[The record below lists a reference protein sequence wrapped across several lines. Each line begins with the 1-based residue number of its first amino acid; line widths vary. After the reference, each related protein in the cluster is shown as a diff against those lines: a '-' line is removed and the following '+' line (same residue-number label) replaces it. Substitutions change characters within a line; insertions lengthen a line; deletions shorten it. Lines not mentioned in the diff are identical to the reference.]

1 MNDLKR
7 RSSWGEFFH
16 LIKTSKLPW
25 HLYFFQIVSCLATTT
40 LLLSMPLV
48 IQQIMEGN
56 IFDKEIVMKYVYMNI
71 GSVALVTI
79 SSFFVFM
86 TSPIT
91 KRNIQRVIWP
101 KLIRL
106 PMKEYRD
113 NKSLNMISRVT
124 LDPSYIDRSI
134 SDFTSLFNTT
144 YSLVGSFVIMYGMN
158 VKLTLALLPVIPYI
172 VIVSIVV
179 GHFTQRTQHGVQNQ
193 LSNMT
198 AFFAERLPKIRLIKT
213 FGKEDFEFEKS
224 SRVIENQY
232 TADKKRAFVDLFA
245 EPLMQSVQAIVVGT
259 VLVYGGYLVS
269 KGDMKV
275 SQVISFYLYVQFI
288 HNNVLQ
294 YGLFWQTLKQAKG
307 ASAEIAKIQEAG
319 EEKLDRTY
327 TFREKATQTDAD
339 LTLENVSFSYDQ
351 RLALTNVNL
360 TIPKGKLTAIVGP
373 SGGGKST
380 IFALLERLYE
390 PNVGRVLIG
399 TTPAEKVHLDE
410 WRSGIAFVSQSA
422 PLLSGTIRENILYG
436 IHEDVGDDIVWL
448 AARYASAEEFIREF
462 PEGLDKDVGEFGT
475 KLSGGQR
482 QRIAIARA
490 FVMDPEYLLLDEAM
504 ASLDAQSEHEI
515 NRALR
520 LLMKGR
526 TTALISHNLRT
537 MKQMD
542 HIIVVNNGL
551 VEASGT
557 HAELIRTNKLYGDL
571 IEIQNEKNDLLSAT

>member
-25 HLYFFQIVSCLATTT
+25 HLYFFQIVSSLATTT

-79 SSFFVFM
+79 SSFFVYI

-134 SDFTSLFNTT
+134 SDFTGLFNTT

-232 TADKKRAFVDLFA
+232 TADKKRAFVDLYA

-307 ASAEIAKIQEAG
+307 ASTEIAKIQEDG

-351 RLALTNVNL
+351 RLALNNVNL

-380 IFALLERLYE
+380 IFAMLERLYE

-410 WRSGIAFVSQSA
+410 WRSGIAYVSQNA

-436 IHEDVGDDIVWL
+436 IHEDVSDDIVWL
-448 AARYASAEEFIREF
+448 AARHASAEEFIREF

-520 LLMKGR
+520 LLMHGR

-542 HIIVVNNGL
+542 HIIVVNNGH

-557 HAELIRTNKLYGDL
+557 HAELIKTNELYGDL
-571 IEIQNEKNDLLSAT
+571 IEIQNEKNELLSFM

>member
-16 LIKTSKLPW
+16 LIRTAKLPW
-25 HLYFFQIVSCLATTT
+25 HLYIFQIVASLGTTT
-40 LLLSMPLV
+40 LLLSMPIV

-56 IFDKEIVMKYVYMNI
+56 IFDKAIVWKYVYMNI
-71 GSVALVTI
+71 ASVVLVTI
-79 SSFFVFM
+79 SSLFVFL

-124 LDPSYIDRSI
+124 LDPAYIDSAI

-144 YSLVGSFVIMYGMN
+144 YSLVGSFVIMYTMN

-172 VIVSIVV
+172 IIVSIVV
-179 GHFTQRTQHGVQNQ
+179 GHFTQRTQHGVQSQ

-288 HNNVLQ
+288 HNNVLR
-294 YGLFWQTLKQAKG
+294 YGMFWQTVKQAKG
-307 ASAEIAKIQEAG
+307 ASEEIAKIQEAG
-319 EEKLDRTY
+319 EEQLERTY
-327 TFREKATQTDAD
+327 TFNEKATQPNAD

-351 RLALTNVNL
+351 RLALNNVNL

-380 IFALLERLYE
+380 IFGMLERLYE

-399 TTPAEKVHLDE
+399 TTPADKVHLDE
-410 WRSGIAFVSQSA
+410 WRAGIAYVSQNA

-436 IHEDVGDDIVWL
+436 IHEEVDDEIVWL
-448 AARYASAEEFIREF
+448 AARHASAEEFIKEF

-504 ASLDAQSEHEI
+504 ASLDAQSEHDI

-542 HIIVVNNGL
+542 HIIVVNNGQ

-557 HAELIRTNKLYGDL
+557 HVELMQTNELYGNL
-571 IEIQNEKNDLLSAT
+571 IEIQNEKNQMLSAT

>member
-1 MNDLKR
+1 MNDRKR
-7 RSSWGEFFH
+7 KSSWGEFFH
-16 LIKTSKLPW
+16 LIRTARLPW
-25 HLYFFQIVSCLATTT
+25 LLYFLQIITALSTTT
-40 LLLSMPLV
+40 LVLSLPLV
-48 IQQIMEGN
+48 LQQIVEGN
-56 IFDKEIVMKYVYMNI
+56 IFDKEIIWRYVYLSL
-71 GSVALVTI
+71 GSAGLLTVST
-79 SSFFVFM
+79 FFIYI

-106 PMKEYRD
+106 PMKNYRD

-124 LDPSYIDRSI
+124 LDPSYIDRAI
-134 SDFTSLFNTT
+134 GDFTSLTNTT

-172 VIVSIVV
+172 IIVSIAV
-179 GHFTQRTQHGVQNQ
+179 GHFTQKTQHGVQNR
-193 LSNMT
+193 LSDMT

-213 FGKEDFEFEKS
+213 FGKENYESEKS
-224 SRVIENQY
+224 GTVIQNQY
-232 TADKKRAFVDLFA
+232 KADKRRATVDLFA

-269 KGDMKV
+269 KGEMKV
-275 SQVISFYLYVQFI
+275 SQVLSFYLYVQFI

-319 EEKLDRTY
+319 EEQLMRT
-327 TFREKATQTDAD
+327 FAFSEKAQQPDAD
-339 LTLENVSFSYDQ
+339 LTLENVSFSYGD
-351 RLALTNVNL
+351 RLALENVNL
-360 TIPKGKLTAIVGP
+360 TIPKGKTTAIVGP

-380 IFALLERLYE
+380 IFGLLERLYE

-399 TTPAEKVHLDE
+399 STPAENVHLDE
-410 WRSGIAFVSQSA
+410 WRAGIAYVSQNA

-436 IHEDVGDDIVWL
+436 VREDVGDDIVWL
-448 AARYASAEEFIREF
+448 AAKHAAADEFIREF
-462 PEGLDKDVGEFGT
+462 PEGLDKDVGEFGS

-482 QRIAIARA
+482 QRVAIARA
-490 FVMDPEYLLLDEAM
+490 FIMDPDYLLLDEAM
-504 ASLDAQSEHEI
+504 ASLDAQSEHDI

-542 HIIVVNNGL
+542 HIILVNGGQ

-557 HAELIRTNKLYGDL
+557 HAELMRSSDLYKDL
-571 IEIQNEKNDLLSAT
+571 ITIQDEKEQLLSTV

>member
-16 LIKTSKLPW
+16 LIRTAKLPW
-25 HLYFFQIVSCLATTT
+25 HLYFFQIVTSLGTTT

-56 IFDKEIVMKYVYMNI
+56 IFDKAIVWKYVYMNI
-71 GSVALVTI
+71 ASVVLVTI
-79 SSFFVFM
+79 SSLFVFL

-124 LDPSYIDRSI
+124 LDPAYIDRGI

-172 VIVSIVV
+172 IIVSIVV
-179 GHFTQRTQHGVQNQ
+179 GHFTQRTQHGVQSQ

-288 HNNVLQ
+288 HNNVLK
-294 YGLFWQTLKQAKG
+294 YGLFWQTVKQAKG
-307 ASAEIAKIQEAG
+307 ASEEIAKIQEAG
-319 EEKLDRTY
+319 EEQLERTY
-327 TFREKATQTDAD
+327 TFKEKATQPNAD

-351 RLALTNVNL
+351 RLALNNVNL

-380 IFALLERLYE
+380 IFGMLERLYE

-399 TTPAEKVHLDE
+399 TTPADKVHLDE
-410 WRSGIAFVSQSA
+410 WRAGIAYVSQNA

-436 IHEDVGDDIVWL
+436 IHEQVDDEIVWL
-448 AARYASAEEFIREF
+448 AARHASAEEFIKEF

-504 ASLDAQSEHEI
+504 ASLDAQSEHDI

-542 HIIVVNNGL
+542 HIIVVNNGRI
-551 VEASGT
+551 EASGT
-557 HAELIRTNKLYGDL
+557 HVELMKTNELYGNL
-571 IEIQNEKNDLLSAT
+571 IEIQNEKNQMLSVT